1 MPRVLPH
8 LEQQIDAA
16 QSSVMQGVDAIV
28 VTPIDQRALKR
39 LAMQAQKKGIKWL
52 TSFGKMDQSDGYV
65 SFKHSQSGQIVAKQA
80 PSHVNKSF
88 TAAIVA
94 RSLLAAE
101 RSS

>member
-1 MPRVLPH
+1 LPRVLPH

-16 QSSVMQGVDAIV
+16 QSWVTQGVDAIV
-28 VTPIDQRALKR
+28 VTPIDERALKW
-39 LAMQAQKKGIKWL
+39 LQIQAQKKGIKWL
-52 TSFGKMDQSDGYV
+52 NYLGKMDQSDGYV
-65 SFKHSQSGQIVAKQA
+65 SFNHSQSGQIVAKQA
-80 PSHVNKSF
+80 PSHVNNSF